1 MGLPCNT
8 LNFGHVEGSG
18 SGFRVVDPKPD
29 VYYAKK
35 IIRVQFIDYSCFPS
49 GSMSGARRAADAM
62 GAQSSKSGQKVEGLG
77 P

>member
-1 MGLPCNT
+1 MQ
-8 LNFGHVEGSG
+8 
-18 SGFRVVDPKPD
+18 KI
-29 VYYAKK
+29 
-35 IIRVQFIDYSCFPS
+35 IIRVQFTDSCFPS